1 MQCILS
7 ALKAESQ
14 PFIDYYDL
22 ERDNN
27 FPFPVFRKKDLC
39 LIAIG
44 VGKKRIEYRIG
55 RFFKNFNQRPV
66 QFINIGS
73 AGGKKGIHALGDVF
87 IINKINDNKNQKF
100 YFPDILYKHSYQET
114 EITTVHKEI
123 IDGGTA
129 FKGLVDMEASE
140 IFRVCSK
147 LSPLHNIAFIKVVS
161 DFMDK
166 DIMNYDKKYF
176 SNLIKTHLSGIDLLI
191 NKMKIIQDINPNIIN
206 KHDEEWLKQVI
217 IRLRLTKSQ
226 SLILKRYLKVKKTR
240 NSDYSYPLIPEFD
253 QVSKSER
260 NKLFKNICEKL
271 TN

>member
-27 FPFPVFRKKDLC
+27 FPFPVFRKKDLY
-39 LIAIG
+39 LIALG
-44 VGKKRIEYRIG
+44 VGKKRIEYRIS
-55 RFFKNFNQRPV
+55 RFFKNVNQRPF
-66 QFINIGS
+66 QFINIGF
-73 AGGKKGIHALGDVF
+73 AGGKKSIHTLGDVF
-87 IINKINDNKNQKF
+87 IINKINDNKNQKI

-114 EITTVHKEI
+114 EITTVRKEI
-123 IDGGTA
+123 IDGGAA

-176 SNLIKTHLSGIDLLI
+176 SNLIKKHLSGIDLLI
-191 NKMKIIQDINPNIIN
+191 NKMKLIQDINPNILN
-206 KHDEEWLKQVI
+206 KHDEEWLRQVI

-226 SLILKRYLKVKKTR
+226 SLILKRYLKVKKTG
-240 NSDYSYPLIPEFD
+240 NSDYSYPLTPEFD